1 MKHIKPFN
9 ESKENLQQELK
20 DFCNNSLAY
29 LIDDGYDVKF
39 TSRDK
44 VYSRGV
50 KISDKQ
56 HITVSLGL
64 RVANGSNNNG
74 YFKLFYWNDVKD
86 RYIPFIQML
95 VRRYELLPYNSNA
108 HVYFNTEKG
117 LKYLSLEQVINDE
130 IVTEFGCRLWGINI
144 QILDKI

>member
-1 MKHIKPFN
+1 MKHLKPFN
-9 ESKENLQQELK
+9 ENKENLVEEVQ

-29 LIDDGYDVKF
+29 LLDEGYDI
-39 TSRDK
+39 SISLRDK

-56 HITVSLGL
+56 HLIVSLGL
-64 RVANGSNNNG
+64 PANSEG
-74 YFKLFYWNDVKD
+74 YFKLFSWNDVKD
-86 RYIPFIQML
+86 SYIPFIQML

-108 HVYFNTEKG
+108 HVYFNTEMG

-130 IVTEFGCRLWGINI
+130 IATDFGCRLWGINI
-144 QILDKI
+144 QILDKKI

>member
-1 MKHIKPFN
+1 MRYIKPFN
-9 ESKENLQQELK
+9 ENVDNFEEGLR

-74 YFKLFYWNDVKD
+74 YFKLFSWNDVKD

-130 IVTEFGCRLWGINI
+130 IATEFGCRLWGINI
-144 QILDKI
+144 QILNKK